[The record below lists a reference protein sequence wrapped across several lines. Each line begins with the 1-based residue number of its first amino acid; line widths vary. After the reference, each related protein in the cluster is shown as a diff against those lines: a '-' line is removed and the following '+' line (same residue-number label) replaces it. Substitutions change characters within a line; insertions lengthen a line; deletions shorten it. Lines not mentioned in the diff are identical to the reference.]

1 LTFWFLVEREKLM
14 PNDSHLCAHLVEQIE
29 RVVSLSAVTRA
40 AFLTV
45 PRRIF
50 VPCYYQGQ
58 ALVDAGDE
66 VYEDT
71 ALVTYRDANGIIA
84 SSSTQPSIMAAMLEA
99 LDVHPGQRVLEIGT
113 GTGYNAALLAQ
124 IVGERGTVVTIEIE
138 PTVWE
143 AAGRHLRKAGF
154 DRVQMH
160 CGDGLAGDPGMAP
173 YDRIISTA
181 SSTLVPPSWIHQL
194 APGGILVM
202 NLVDRGSFVSVL
214 LRLES
219 GEDGRLSGKTLPISA
234 RFMPLRPSI
243 PPDRSWMGET
253 ISLSDTAPL
262 AVPADLGR
270 QLRQNPHLIFFLWA
284 QLSGLHLR
292 LQYRGD
298 SPKQNFD
305 AYDVLYAA
313 DDFLLAARSDSVV
326 ARGNAQRLIEQCQC
340 WEEQG
345 RPDLGAYHVEVDA
358 EGHPHFQLQ
367 EERAG
372 HSSPAVDTR

>member
-1 LTFWFLVEREKLM
+1 MSGDTQ
-14 PNDSHLCAHLVEQIE
+14 LCAHLVEQIE
-29 RVVSLSAVTRA
+29 RAVPLSAATRA
-40 AFLTV
+40 AFLSV
-45 PRRIF
+45 PRRVF

-71 ALVTYRDANGIIA
+71 ALVTHRDANGIIA
-84 SSSTQPSIMAAMLEA
+84 SSSSQPSIMAAMLEA
-99 LDVHPGQRVLEIGT
+99 LDLQPGMRVLEIGT

-138 PTVWE
+138 PTVRE
-143 AAGRHLRKAGF
+143 AAGRHLHEAGV
-154 DRVQMH
+154 DRVQIR
-160 CGDGLAGDPGMAP
+160 CGDGLLGDPGMAP
-173 YDRIISTA
+173 YDRIIATA
-181 SSTLVPPSWIHQL
+181 STTSVPPAWHHQL

-214 LRLES
+214 LRLLK
-219 GEDGRLSGKTLPISA
+219 GEDGSLSGQTLPTSA
-234 RFMPLRPSI
+234 RFMPLRPST
-243 PPDRSWMGET
+243 PPDRSWMRET
-253 ISLSDTAPL
+253 VALADAAPL
-262 AVPADLGR
+262 AVPADLVR

-284 QLSGLHLR
+284 RLWGLRLR

-313 DDFLLAARSDSVV
+313 DDFLLAARSDVV
-326 ARGNAQRLIEQCQC
+326 MARGNAQRLIEQCQC
-340 WEEQG
+340 WEERG
-345 RPDLGAYHVEVDA
+345 RPDLGAYHVEVDS

-367 EERAG
+367 EERPG
-372 HSSPAVDTR
+372 HSSLAVDTT